1 LCLDF
6 DRFKEVNDVFGHATG
21 DEFLRQISK
30 RLQSAVG
37 GAFLA
42 RIGGDEFV
50 VIATDDGGQP
60 GAVESLAERLLDAA
74 DENIVANGHT
84 VRAGISIG
92 IAVFPI
98 DGADTATLVANA
110 DAALYRAKSEGR
122 GRYRFFEA
130 NMDKSL
136 RERRVLQQDLQSA
149 IARKELEVHY
159 QPQAR
164 IDGEVVGFEALLR
177 WQHPKRGMIPAGTF
191 IPLAEESGL
200 IVAMGEW
207 IMREACRQ
215 AASWPKAM
223 NVAINLSPVQFRHG
237 DLPGLVHSVLLE
249 TGLSPA
255 RLELEITEGVLIG
268 DFSRAVS
275 ILRRLKALGV
285 RIAMDDFGTGYS
297 SLSYLQSFPFDKIK
311 IDRAFITNLERNP
324 QSATIIRAVIG
335 LARGLK
341 VPVVAEGVETDD
353 QLAFLSKERC
363 DEIQGYLVGR
373 PLPIEEYAE
382 LTGLP
387 PPVRVVAA
395 AS

>member
-1 LCLDF
+1 
-6 DRFKEVNDVFGHATG
+6 
-21 DEFLRQISK
+21 
-30 RLQSAVG
+30 
-37 GAFLA
+37 
-42 RIGGDEFV
+42 V

-60 GAVESLAERLLDAA
+60 GAVEPLAERLLDAV

-98 DGADTATLVANA
+98 DGTDTATLVANA

-149 IARKELEVHY
+149 IARKELEIHY